1 MTILDSGF
9 LMENGGSCLPVPPEE
24 EGRVVAELYRESE
37 ARLKEGDVFYV
48 LSSKYVVV
56 VLLASLFFFF
66 LVLFGL
72 FGVIGAL
79 PGSMARGLWVVVVWP
94 CADLDGSWIGCG
106 VWG

>member
-24 EGRVVAELYRESE
+24 EGRVVAELYRDSE
-37 ARLKEGDVFYV
+37 ALLKEGDVFYV

-56 VLLASLFFFF
+56 VV
-66 LVLFGL
+66 LVSFGL
-72 FGVIGAL
+72 FGVTGAL
-79 PGSMARGLWVVVVWP
+79 
-94 CADLDGSWIGCG
+94 CDLDGSWIDCG

>member
-56 VLLASLFFFF
+56 VLVSLFIFIFILFFWF
-66 LVLFGL
+66 FSVCLV
-72 FGVIGAL
+72 
-79 PGSMARGLWVVVVWP
+79 
-94 CADLDGSWIGCG
+94 
-106 VWG
+106 